1 MKKCCK
7 KIVIIMS
14 LVILSIPILIPT
26 SNTPTSNTSK
36 YCPLTI
42 EESELR
48 TNKY

>member
-26 SNTPTSNTSK
+26 SNTSK

>member
-26 SNTPTSNTSK
+26 SNTGK
-36 YCPLTI
+36 YRPLTI